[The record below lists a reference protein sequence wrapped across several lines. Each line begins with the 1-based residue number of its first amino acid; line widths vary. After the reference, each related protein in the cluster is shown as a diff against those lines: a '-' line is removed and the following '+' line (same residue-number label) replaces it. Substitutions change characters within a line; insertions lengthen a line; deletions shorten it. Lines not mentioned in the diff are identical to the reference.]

1 MSGPVE
7 HFHRPVLCLP
17 KPGPNLTGLFDSM
30 GTRLSSRRRGRP
42 VGMATPLANTRS
54 GGLSTTGYDV
64 CIRGLV
70 EMSSFR
76 ARSYPRRSQP
86 CQTTCASSSRSAR
99 KGKKVVATAWDW
111 PGLERGGKTEEDAIQ
126 ALEAYLPRYASV
138 ADRAGMGDEFRSQTA
153 VTVVERYD
161 GAGST
166 DFWGISFASSDLDRQ
181 SISEEEWERRLRL
194 LRACWA
200 EFDDI
205 ADRVFPEL
213 RKGPRGGGRDRD
225 EIINHV
231 FGNERVQFAKKVGV
245 LTPQGVM
252 LTPVG
257 LQQHRDDYIDALR
270 EYHREGKMAG
280 RTWTLSFLLRHTAYH
295 VMDHAWEMEDKDL
308 TGKEQEIS

>member
-1 MSGPVE
+1 MKESAMPNDLRVIVEIGP
-7 HFHRPVLCLP
+7 
-17 KPGPNLTGLFDSM
+17 
-30 GTRLSSRRRGRP
+30 
-42 VGMATPLANTRS
+42 
-54 GGLSTTGYDV
+54 
-64 CIRGLV
+64 
-70 EMSSFR
+70 
-76 ARSYPRRSQP
+76 
-86 CQTTCASSSRSAR
+86 

-111 PGLERGGKTEEDAIQ
+111 PGLERGGKTGEDAIQ

-138 ADRAGMGDEFRSQTA
+138 ADRAGMGDEFRSKTD

-181 SISEEEWERRLRL
+181 SISEEDWERRLRL

-205 ADRVFPEL
+205 ADRVSPEL
-213 RKGPRGGGRDRD
+213 QKGPRGGGRDRD
-225 EIINHV
+225 QIINHV
-231 FGNERVQFAKKVGV
+231 FGTERTEFAKKVGV

-252 LTPVG
+252 LTPEG
-257 LQQHRDDYIDALR
+257 LRQHRDDYIDALR